1 MDTLKKIELKHLE
14 IFRYISEETAKIIES
29 DSGKWEW
36 RKVGQLI
43 TVFPCLLSG
52 SFFFFPQMQILLWV
66 KLKINKTQERKL
78 NETNPALRGS
88 SNVRVILYTNCCCC
102 SVTQLW
108 PALCDPMDCSRPGFP
123 VLHYLLVF
131 AQTHVHWIHDAIQ
144 PSHPLLPASLP
155 ALSLSKYRGLFQ

>member
-43 TVFPCLLSG
+43 TVFPCLLYG

-66 KLKINKTQERKL
+66 KLKINKTRERKL
-78 NETNPALRGS
+78 NETNPALRES

-102 SVTQLW
+102 SVTQL
-108 PALCDPMDCSRPGFP
+108 
-123 VLHYLLVF
+123 
-131 AQTHVHWIHDAIQ
+131 
-144 PSHPLLPASLP
+144 
-155 ALSLSKYRGLFQ
+155 